1 MTNFPREIRAVLFD
15 LDGTLLDT
23 ALDMGAAIN
32 EVLVEQGRAPLSA
45 ATIRPHV
52 SHGAN
57 GLVRLAFGRLP
68 QAEHD
73 AMAARFLLFYA
84 KRLAV
89 ETCLFEEMAELLDE
103 LERRELRWGIVT
115 NKPARL
121 TDPLVETLGLAR
133 RAGVVVSGDTVA
145 ERKPSPL
152 PLLHAA
158 DRLRVSPSEC
168 IYVGDAERDM
178 QAANAA
184 GMFAIG
190 ARFGYIATTDTPEHW
205 PAHGWIDSPMG
216 LLDWLPRF
224 SERFARAG
232 DR

>member
-1 MTNFPREIRAVLFD
+1 MLAVNEIRAVLFD

-23 ALDMGAAIN
+23 ASDMGAAIN
-32 EVLVEQGRAPLSA
+32 AVLTEQGMASLPH
-45 ATIRPHV
+45 ATLRPHV

-57 GLVRLAFGRLP
+57 GLVRLAFGTLP
-68 QAEHD
+68 KAQHD
-73 AMAARFLLFYA
+73 AMVARFLSFYTD
-84 KRLAV
+84 RLAV
-89 ETCLFEEMAELLDE
+89 ETCLFEEMSDLLDE
-103 LERRELRWGIVT
+103 LETQGLKWGIVT

-121 TDPLVETLGLAR
+121 TDPLIETLGLAR
-133 RAGVVVSGDTVA
+133 RAGVVVSGDTLP

-158 DRLRVSPSEC
+158 ERLQVSPSEC

-184 GMFAIG
+184 GMFAVG
-190 ARFGYIATTDTPEHW
+190 ARFGYIGPTETVEHW
-205 PAHGWIDSPMG
+205 PAHGWIDSPMA

-224 SERFARAG
+224 SGQTAQAAVR
-232 DR
+232 